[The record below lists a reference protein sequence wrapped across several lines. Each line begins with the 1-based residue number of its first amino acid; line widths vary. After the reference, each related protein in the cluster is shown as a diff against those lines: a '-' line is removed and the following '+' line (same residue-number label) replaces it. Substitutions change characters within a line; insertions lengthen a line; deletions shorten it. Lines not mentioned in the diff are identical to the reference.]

1 MYNSVQ
7 LVFVLNIFGTKFK
20 FYNNMSNSNLYNLGF
35 LIGIFS
41 WSSPPSFI
49 AYRNYKRT

>member
-41 WSSPPSFI
+41 WSSPSSFI